1 MKKIIIFHISQLG
14 GHKKAAENI
23 KEALE
28 YKAPSLNIFSLNIFD
43 YISPLLEKK
52 VNFFYGLTIRYF
64 PQLWG
69 KFYDRKGVIKTLA
82 PLQKIIN
89 RYALSKIHKL
99 INKINPSLILTTQ
112 AFPCGIIADFKR
124 IFNFNIPLIG
134 VVTDYYPHRFW
145 LYPEVDFYTVASQE
159 AKEILIKEGIEEG
172 KIEKLVEEA
181 LKVFWS
187 EIGLE
192 FDPEVKNIVAKL
204 KEKYR
209 LCVASD
215 EFRKGLEMK
224 LNKVFGDWKKYF
236 EFIVSA
242 EDAGELKPSKRFCE
256 IPLEKFGFGPE
267 DVIFV
272 GDSWERD
279 LEEAHK
285 MNMKTVLV
293 REEKEGNPDFWIKKI
308 TDIENVLNV

>member
-1 MKKIIIFHISQLG
+1 MKAIIFDADHTLYRPRTERAYQ
-14 GHKKAAENI
+14 KKFSFLSSKTGVPAEKLREKWKSIVSSLVENGI
-23 KEALE
+23 RDSDRRCREYSTAEALR
-28 YKAPSLNIFSLNIFD
+28 SF
-43 YISPLLEKK
+43 
-52 VNFFYGLTIRYF
+52 
-64 PQLWG
+64 
-69 KFYDRKGVIKTLA
+69 
-82 PLQKIIN
+82 
-89 RYALSKIHKL
+89 
-99 INKINPSLILTTQ
+99 
-112 AFPCGIIADFKR
+112 
-124 IFNFNIPLIG
+124 
-134 VVTDYYPHRFW
+134 
-145 LYPEVDFYTVASQE
+145 
-159 AKEILIKEGIEEG
+159 GIEEG

-192 FDPEVKNIVAKL
+192 FDPEVKNIIAKL

-285 MNMKTVLV
+285 MNIKTVLV

-308 TDIENVLNV
+308 TDMENVFNI